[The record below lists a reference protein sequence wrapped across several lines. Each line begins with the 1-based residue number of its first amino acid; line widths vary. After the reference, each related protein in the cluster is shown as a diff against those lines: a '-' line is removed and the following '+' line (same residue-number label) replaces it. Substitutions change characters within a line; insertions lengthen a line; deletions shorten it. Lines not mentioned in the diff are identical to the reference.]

1 MVEEETDMDSE
12 QKLDKLFSAYRS
24 AFPDPAPSAA
34 FTPGIWNKIEAR
46 RRQTFVM
53 SWTRKLMAASASLC
67 FVFGMVLI
75 TPFPNGATPLA
86 TYLDS
91 LDDEHDRAVVAELH
105 QAPGQTQFDEADQPI
120 LVEEE

>member
-1 MVEEETDMDSE
+1 MELE
-12 QKLDKLFSAYRS
+12 QKLDKLFAAYRS

-53 SWTRKLMAASASLC
+53 AWTRKLMVASASLC
-67 FVFGMVLI
+67 FVFGIVLI

-91 LDDEHDRAVVAELH
+91 LDDEHDREVVAELH
-105 QAPGQTQFDEADQPI
+105 QTPDQTQHEEGVQPV

>member
-1 MVEEETDMDSE
+1 MDSE
-12 QKLDKLFSAYRS
+12 QKLDKLFAAYRS

-34 FTPGIWNKIEAR
+34 FTPGIWNKIEVR

-53 SWTRKLMAASASLC
+53 AWTRKLMAASASLC
-67 FVFGMVLI
+67 FLFGIVLL
-75 TPFPNGATPLA
+75 TPFPNGSTPLA

-91 LDDEHDRAVVAELH
+91 LDDEHDREVVAELH
-105 QAPGQTQFDEADQPI
+105 NSLSQTQHDEAVQPV

>member
-1 MVEEETDMDSE
+1 MELE
-12 QKLDKLFSAYRS
+12 QTVDRLFAAYRS

-67 FVFGMVLI
+67 FVFGMFLI
-75 TPFPNGATPLA
+75 TPFPNGASPLA
-86 TYLDS
+86 TYLDF
-91 LDDEHDRAVVAELH
+91 LDDEHDREAVAELH
-105 QAPGQTQFDEADQPI
+105 QIPGQTQLDEAGQPI